1 MGVILAIRIAAD
13 GYLSK
18 KSFKIAYTAIFYV
31 TLQKNRKTDS
41 YMNVVIK
48 ETDIIKA
55 ANEGM
60 DEFVNLFSNAILD
73 SIGGSLTAENMAEL
87 SADQITLLAYI
98 WLRDEVMDGGFVQLI
113 HNGYGPFIFDNP
125 FARAMKQWGL
135 RDFSKLLYSARKL
148 YNENK
153 EEIERECSDEEFMAL
168 FERFPD
174 FDDFDD
180 TFVENE
186 EEWTSEIAHYI
197 DGHIDEFAKIEQ

>member
-1 MGVILAIRIAAD
+1 
-13 GYLSK
+13 
-18 KSFKIAYTAIFYV
+18 
-31 TLQKNRKTDS
+31 
-41 YMNVVIK
+41 MNVVIK

-135 RDFSKLLYSARKL
+135 RDFSKLLYSA
-148 YNENK
+148 
-153 EEIERECSDEEFMAL
+153 
-168 FERFPD
+168 
-174 FDDFDD
+174 
-180 TFVENE
+180 
-186 EEWTSEIAHYI
+186 
-197 DGHIDEFAKIEQ
+197 

>member
-1 MGVILAIRIAAD
+1 
-13 GYLSK
+13 
-18 KSFKIAYTAIFYV
+18 
-31 TLQKNRKTDS
+31 
-41 YMNVVIK
+41 
-48 ETDIIKA
+48 
-55 ANEGM
+55 
-60 DEFVNLFSNAILD
+60 
-73 SIGGSLTAENMAEL
+73 
-87 SADQITLLAYI
+87 
-98 WLRDEVMDGGFVQLI
+98 MDGGFVQLI

>member
-1 MGVILAIRIAAD
+1 
-13 GYLSK
+13 
-18 KSFKIAYTAIFYV
+18 
-31 TLQKNRKTDS
+31 
-41 YMNVVIK
+41 MNVVIK

-73 SIGGSLTAENMAEL
+73 SIGGSLTAENMNKL

-168 FERFPD
+168 FERFPE

-197 DGHIDEFAKIEQ
+197 DEHIDEFAKIEK

>member
-1 MGVILAIRIAAD
+1 
-13 GYLSK
+13 
-18 KSFKIAYTAIFYV
+18 
-31 TLQKNRKTDS
+31 
-41 YMNVVIK
+41 MNVVIK

-135 RDFSKLLYSARKL
+135 RDFSTIPVLYS
-148 YNENK
+148 
-153 EEIERECSDEEFMAL
+153 
-168 FERFPD
+168 
-174 FDDFDD
+174 
-180 TFVENE
+180 
-186 EEWTSEIAHYI
+186 
-197 DGHIDEFAKIEQ
+197 

>member
-1 MGVILAIRIAAD
+1 
-13 GYLSK
+13 
-18 KSFKIAYTAIFYV
+18 
-31 TLQKNRKTDS
+31 
-41 YMNVVIK
+41 MNVVIK

-148 YNENK
+148 
-153 EEIERECSDEEFMAL
+153 
-168 FERFPD
+168 
-174 FDDFDD
+174 
-180 TFVENE
+180 
-186 EEWTSEIAHYI
+186 
-197 DGHIDEFAKIEQ
+197 